1 MRRRDSAAKF
11 GDGALGKDS
20 SLLFLTV
27 AREAVWLRRAG

>member
-11 GDGALGKDS
+11 GDGGAPGKDNS
-20 SLLFLTV
+20 LFLTV